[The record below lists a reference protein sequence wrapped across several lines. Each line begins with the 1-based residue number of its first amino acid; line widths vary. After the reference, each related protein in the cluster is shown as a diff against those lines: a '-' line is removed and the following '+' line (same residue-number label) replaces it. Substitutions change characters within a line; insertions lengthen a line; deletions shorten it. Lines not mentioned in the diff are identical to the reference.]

1 MQGQEQNAQN
11 QFAKECIFTALMQL
25 MEATSFSDIS
35 ITEITRKAGVSRMA
49 YYRNYGSKED
59 IIIQYLN
66 ALFQVYLEEIRS
78 YGQVDV
84 FQFAYRYF
92 AYFRKHEVLIKN
104 LLRSNLWNL
113 LLERFDTYLH
123 SIVAGL
129 LTHNITSPEL
139 KAYEVHFL
147 AGGLYKILIEWVQ
160 NDMAQSDEEMAALI
174 CKLAPSSIQT
184 QCCRGS
190 TF

>member
-1 MQGQEQNAQN
+1 VTKGGSLFMQGQVENSQN

-25 MEATSFSDIS
+25 MEKTSISNISISDI
-35 ITEITRKAGVSRMA
+35 TKKAGVSRMA

-59 IIIQYLN
+59 IIIHYLN
-66 ALFQVYLEEIRS
+66 SLFQEYLEEIRS
-78 YGQVDV
+78 CGQVDV
-84 FQFAYRYF
+84 YQFAYRYF

-104 LLRSNLWNL
+104 LLRSNLLNL

-123 SIVAGL
+123 SIFAGL
-129 LTHNITSPEL
+129 LQHNITSPEL

-147 AGGLYKILIEWVQ
+147 AGGLYKILMEWVH

-174 CKLAPSSIQT
+174 CKLAP
-184 QCCRGS
+184 
-190 TF
+190 